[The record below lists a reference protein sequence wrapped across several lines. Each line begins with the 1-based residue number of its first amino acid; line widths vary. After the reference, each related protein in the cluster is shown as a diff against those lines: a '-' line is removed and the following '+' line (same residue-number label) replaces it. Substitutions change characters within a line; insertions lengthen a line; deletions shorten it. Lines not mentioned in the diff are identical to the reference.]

1 MYKMVHLGRVRLLN
15 VLAEA
20 ALIVFSILLALTTNH
35 WREERAAQQRVD
47 AVLAEI
53 RTELEQNRAILAAV
67 IPYHEA
73 ETQLFDR
80 FLAAPGLAQRIKGRT
95 LVEIDTSEH
104 LMPQGIWNPP
114 VTPEILQDSAW
125 KSAVASGALA
135 RMPPPLL
142 RQLTAYYSGQEIGV
156 QSTLHSV
163 TQLFVT
169 SQPFDP
175 AQTLIMLRTVRNT
188 FHELE
193 TQETHL
199 LSQLD
204 DALKALPAPSAKN

>member
-15 VLAEA
+15 LLAEA
-20 ALIVFSILLALTTNH
+20 ALIVFSILLALYTNH
-35 WREERAAQQRVD
+35 WREARAEQQRVD

-53 RTELEQNRAILAAV
+53 RTELGQNRAILVDV

-80 FLAAPGLAQRIKGRT
+80 FLAAPDLGQRIKGHT

-104 LMPQGIWNPP
+104 LMPQGVWNPP

-125 KSAVASGALA
+125 KSAVASGALS
-135 RMPPPLL
+135 RMPPALL

-156 QSTLHSV
+156 QSTLHAI
-163 TQLFVT
+163 TQLYMT
-169 SQPFDP
+169 PQPFDP
-175 AQTLIMLRTVRNT
+175 AQTLIMLRTMRNA
-188 FHELE
+188 FNELN

-199 LSQLD
+199 LIQLD
-204 DALKALPAPSAKN
+204 QALKALPAPATKD